1 MPAKVLEKA
10 LKDGA
15 KESRCVFGAKEV
27 ASGIKDAKLIVLSKG
42 PASDAAEA
50 AAEAAGVTAVRFEGN
65 SVALGKACG
74 RQFRVSAV
82 SFKDIP
88 DAGVSSIVAES
99 GAVNRQDQNASNGLN
114 EEGQPPTEG
123 TPAP

>member
-27 ASGIKDAKLIVLSKG
+27 SSGIKGAKLVVLSRG

-82 SFKDIP
+82 SFKEIP
-88 DAGVSSIVAES
+88 DAGVTSIVAES
-99 GAVNRQDQNASNGLN
+99 GAVKPDASNGLN
-114 EEGQPPTEG
+114 EAGQSPPEG